1 MDTNQSESEVS
12 NKLRPIEFFVIFSIG
27 LLVGAVLCAKVGI
40 ANEREALRLDA
51 IKHGAAHW
59 VSAPDGHPVFVW
71 NAKDEN

>member
-1 MDTNQSESEVS
+1 MGTSEQTGFTAD
-12 NKLRPIEFFVIFSIG
+12 KLMFFVGFLLGG
-27 LLVGAVLCAKVGI
+27 LVGI
-40 ANEREALRLDA
+40 AAMAYSLSDERNALRLDA